1 MLGRVALLH
10 KKARHLDGTGLFDF
24 CELLQAF
31 ASFCK
36 LLRASPTLLF
46 KVESEVAERT
56 L

>member
-24 CELLQAF
+24 C
-31 ASFCK
+31 K